1 MEKNER
7 KRIAIISIMTYY
19 AKQIFDETKLYE
31 FRKSPL
37 KKELLDKKIYVYSAK
52 EDKAIIGYFRVS
64 DILNGNTTKILELT
78 GYDKRKDGFEI
89 VDYFGKN
96 NPNCFALHLYDVTEF
111 EEYLT
116 LKDMRKVSNNAD
128 MPQYIKFIYENDPL
142 YDVITKWDEAFS
154 LDGNLCESPAK
165 TKQLILQKAI
175 MKGKNNME
183 HEMKLQPEY
192 FNFILNGTKR
202 IEIRLN
208 DEKRQ
213 QIKIGDTIKFLKEPE
228 LSENFNAKVT
238 GLLRYNSFDD
248 MFKDFEIEI
257 LSDKSMTKEQLK
269 NVLEQ
274 FYTKEKQE
282 QYGVLGIRIELI

>member
-1 MEKNER
+1 MEKKER

-52 EDKAIIGYFRVS
+52 EDKAIIGYFKVS
-64 DILNGNTTKILELT
+64 DILNGNTSKILELT
-78 GYDKRKDGFEI
+78 GYDKRKDGTEI

-116 LKDMRKVSNNAD
+116 LKDMRKISNNAD

-154 LDGNLCESPAK
+154 LDGNLCENPTK
-165 TKQLILQKAI
+165 TKQLILQKAM
-175 MKGKNNME
+175 MKGRK
-183 HEMKLQPEY
+183 
-192 FNFILNGTKR
+192 
-202 IEIRLN
+202 
-208 DEKRQ
+208 
-213 QIKIGDTIKFLKEPE
+213 
-228 LSENFNAKVT
+228 
-238 GLLRYNSFDD
+238 
-248 MFKDFEIEI
+248 
-257 LSDKSMTKEQLK
+257 
-269 NVLEQ
+269 
-274 FYTKEKQE
+274 
-282 QYGVLGIRIELI
+282 